1 MKLKNLF
8 LALAAFAA
16 TAVSCVKDE
25 LAQLDE
31 VQVSQS
37 YIALPTEGGS
47 CDVTITA
54 TGSWEIT
61 DIPEWLTVAPASGVA
76 GKTVV
81 KFSAEATS
89 ATNESVL
96 KLLCSGKTQLLTVL
110 QMADKVELPIST
122 CAEVNAA
129 EDGPTFKIKGTIT
142 AIENT
147 TYGNMYVT
155 DETGSVYIYGTLY
168 EGAAKQFSKYGV
180 EVGDIVVV
188 EGPRG
193 SYNGSPQLVNATI
206 LEIEKSLIKVESV
219 DPETAEL
226 PIEGGILNVTLTV
239 KGDGVSVV
247 IPDECKSWISVSGIN
262 VSGTTA
268 IVSLAIAEN
277 PLGDRSAE
285 LSFQTTKGG
294 KTYSAVTSFS
304 QKGAIIEAT
313 AAEINAAEDG
323 DTQYRITGYVSKVAN
338 TQYGNLYIK
347 DYSGEVYV
355 YGTNDFATSGI
366 EEGDIITVVGPK
378 TSYKDAPQ
386 MKNVT
391 LEKRIDVQDIDL
403 AGFKALAD
411 DSETWYRISGTV
423 AESTEPNT
431 KLDLETYGNLA
442 LTDGTTEVYVYGV
455 VPGWGGASKQFAT
468 LGVKLGDK
476 LTIVCHKASFTK
488 EGYTLHQAGKAFYVS
503 HETPVVEEPGTLT
516 ALYTLDSSSI
526 KGSNSSYADNCDI
539 DVNGITWNVEGNAS
553 INPWRIGGKSIE
565 GIDRAVYSKTAF
577 GKEVNEVVLTIG
589 SITITVN
596 SCKLLYASSA
606 DFSDAK
612 EVSFVAAADSN
623 IKIVPTEG
631 KFPANSYY
639 KFVFNVSNAADSNKY
654 LHFSKVVFNGVE

>member
-1 MKLKNLF
+1 MKLNRLF
-8 LALAAFAA
+8 LTLAAIAA

-47 CDVTITA
+47 IDVTVTA
-54 TGSWEIT
+54 TDSWEIT
-61 DIPEWLTVAPASGVA
+61 NIPEWLTVAPASGVA

-81 KFSAEATS
+81 TFSAEATS

-96 KLLCSGKTQLLTVL
+96 KLLCAGKTQLLTVL
-110 QMADKVELPIST
+110 QMADKVELPITS

-129 EDGPTFKIKGTIT
+129 EDGITFKIKGTIT

-168 EGAAKQFSKYGV
+168 EGAEKQFSKYGV

-193 SYNGSPQLVNATI
+193 SYKGSPQLVNATI
-206 LEIEKSLIKVESV
+206 LAIEKSLIKVESV

-226 PIEGGILNVTLTV
+226 PIEGGILTVTLTA
-239 KGDGVSVV
+239 KGDGVEVV
-247 IPDECKSWISVSGIN
+247 IPEENKSWISVSGMN
-262 VSGTTA
+262 VSGTSA
-268 IVSLAIAEN
+268 VVSFNIAEN
-277 PLGDRSAE
+277 AGGDRSSE
-285 LSFQTTKGG
+285 LSFKTTKSG
-294 KTYSAVTSFS
+294 KEYTAVTSFS

-313 AAEINAAEDG
+313 AAEINAAADG

-338 TQYGNLYIK
+338 TQYGNLYIR
-347 DYSGEVYV
+347 DHSGEVFV
-355 YGTNDFATSGI
+355 YGTNDFANTGI

-378 TSYKDAPQ
+378 TSHNGPQ

-391 LEKRIDVQDIDL
+391 LENRIDVKDIDL
-403 AGFKALAD
+403 ASFKALAD

-442 LTDGTTEVYVYGV
+442 LTDGTNEVYVYGV
-455 VPGWGGASKQFAT
+455 VPGWGGASKLFGT
-468 LGVKLGDK
+468 LGVKLGDN

-488 EGYTLHQAGKAFYVS
+488 NDYTLHQASKAFYVS
-503 HETPVVEEPGTLT
+503 HETPAVGGGEDASTTITLT
-516 ALYTLDSSSI
+516 VDGLPEAYPTGEAVVTL
-526 KGSNSSYADNCDI
+526 
-539 DVNGITWNVEGNAS
+539 
-553 INPWRIGGKSIE
+553 GGKSFAIMNVANFGNGIQCKKKGSYLYNTESLGKIKSVKLTVQSGKKWYKDNLKVYAGSSANPTAEVAIASSDDNGSVYDFSAVDAGFLKIE
-565 GIDRAVYSKTAF
+565 NPSDYAVYMEKI
-577 GKEVNEVVLTIG
+577 EIVL
-589 SITITVN
+589 
-596 SCKLLYASSA
+596 A
-606 DFSDAK
+606 
-612 EVSFVAAADSN
+612 E
-623 IKIVPTEG
+623 
-631 KFPANSYY
+631 
-639 KFVFNVSNAADSNKY
+639 
-654 LHFSKVVFNGVE
+654 

>member
-16 TAVSCVKDE
+16 TAVSCVKAE

-31 VQVSQS
+31 IQVSQS
-37 YIALPTEGGS
+37 YIALPVEGGS
-47 CDVTITA
+47 CDVTVTA
-54 TGSWEIT
+54 VDSWEIT
-61 DIPEWLTVAPASGVA
+61 NIPEWLTVAPASGVA

-81 KFSAEATS
+81 TFSAEATS
-89 ATNESVL
+89 TTNESVL

-142 AIENT
+142 SIENT

-168 EGAAKQFSKYGV
+168 EGAEKQFSKYGV

-193 SYNGSPQLVNATI
+193 SYKGSPQLVKATI
-206 LEIEKSLIKVESV
+206 LEIEKSLIKVDSV

-226 PIEGGILNVTLTV
+226 PIEGGILTITLTA
-239 KGDGVSVV
+239 KGDGVDVV
-247 IPDECKSWISVSGIN
+247 IPEENKSWISVSGMK
-262 VSGTTA
+262 VSGTSA
-268 IVSLAIAEN
+268 VVSFNIAEN
-277 PLGDRSAE
+277 AGGDRSSE

-294 KTYSAVTSFS
+294 KTYSAVISFS

-313 AAEINAAEDG
+313 AAEINAAVDG

-338 TQYGNLYIK
+338 TKYGNLYIK
-347 DYSGEVYV
+347 DYSGEVFV

-378 TSYKDAPQ
+378 TTSPSSAPQ

-403 AGFKALAD
+403 AGFKALEDNKEA
-411 DSETWYRISGTV
+411 WYRISGTV
-423 AESTEPNT
+423 AKSTEDNT
-431 KLDLETYGNLA
+431 KWDLETYGNFA

-455 VPGWGGASKQFAT
+455 VPGWGGTKGQFGT
-468 LGVKLGDK
+468 LGVKEGDK
-476 LTIVCHKASFTK
+476 LTIVCHKASYTK
-488 EGYTLHQAGKAFYVS
+488 NDYTLHQAGSAFYVS
-503 HETPVVEEPGTLT
+503 HETPADPEAPLGTYASNVKYTLGDYAYDDGVATVNGTENVATIKLGSSKNIGTATVTLPKGTTSVSFYAVAWNGKTATLQFSIGGTVIGTQAVVGNAGATGSAPYTLT
-516 ALYTLDSSSI
+516 VADTDKYSLTMAALE
-526 KGSNSSYADNCDI
+526 ADTEVTVTTVEAVRVI
-539 DVNGITWNVEGNAS
+539 LFGIQ
-553 INPWRIGGKSIE
+553 
-565 GIDRAVYSKTAF
+565 
-577 GKEVNEVVLTIG
+577 
-589 SITITVN
+589 
-596 SCKLLYASSA
+596 
-606 DFSDAK
+606 AK
-612 EVSFVAAADSN
+612 
-623 IKIVPTEG
+623 
-631 KFPANSYY
+631 
-639 KFVFNVSNAADSNKY
+639 
-654 LHFSKVVFNGVE
+654 

>member
-1 MKLKNLF
+1 MKLNRLF
-8 LALAAFAA
+8 LTLAAIAA

-47 CDVTITA
+47 IDVTVTA
-54 TGSWEIT
+54 TDSWEIT
-61 DIPEWLTVAPASGVA
+61 GIPEWLTVAPASGVA

-81 KFSAEATS
+81 TFSAEATS

-96 KLLCSGKTQLLTVL
+96 KLLCAGKTQLLTVL
-110 QMADKVELPIST
+110 QMADKVELPITS

-129 EDGPTFKIKGTIT
+129 EDGITFKIKGTIT

-147 TYGNMYVT
+147 TYGNLYVT

-168 EGAAKQFSKYGV
+168 EGAEKQFSKYGV

-193 SYNGSPQLVNATI
+193 SYKGSPQLVNATI
-206 LEIEKSLIKVESV
+206 LAIEKSLIKVESV

-226 PIEGGILNVTLTV
+226 PIEGGILTVTLTA
-239 KGDGVSVV
+239 KGDGVEVV
-247 IPDECKSWISVSGIN
+247 IPEENKSWISVSGMN
-262 VSGTTA
+262 VSGTSA
-268 IVSLAIAEN
+268 VVSFNIAEN
-277 PLGDRSAE
+277 AGGDRSSE
-285 LSFQTTKGG
+285 LSFKTTKSG
-294 KTYSAVTSFS
+294 KEYTAVTSFS

-313 AAEINAAEDG
+313 AAEINAAADG

-338 TQYGNLYIK
+338 TQYGNLYIR
-347 DYSGEVYV
+347 DHSGEVYV
-355 YGTNDFATSGI
+355 YGTNDFANTGI

-378 TSYKDAPQ
+378 TSHNGNPQ

-391 LEKRIDVQDIDL
+391 LENRIDVKDIDL
-403 AGFKALAD
+403 ASFKALAD

-442 LTDGTTEVYVYGV
+442 LTDGTNEVYVYGV
-455 VPGWGGASKQFAT
+455 VPGWGGASKLFGT

-488 EGYTLHQAGKAFYVS
+488 DEYTLHQASKAFYVS
-503 HETPVVEEPGTLT
+503 HETPADPEAPLGTYESNVKYTLGDYAYNDGVATVNGTENVATIKLGSSSKIGSATITLPKGTTSVSFYAVAWKGKTATLQFSVGDTVIGTQAVVGNAGATGNTPYTLT
-516 ALYTLDSSSI
+516 VADTDKYSLTMAALE
-526 KGSNSSYADNCDI
+526 ADTEVTVTTVEAVRVI
-539 DVNGITWNVEGNAS
+539 LFGIQ
-553 INPWRIGGKSIE
+553 
-565 GIDRAVYSKTAF
+565 
-577 GKEVNEVVLTIG
+577 
-589 SITITVN
+589 
-596 SCKLLYASSA
+596 
-606 DFSDAK
+606 AK
-612 EVSFVAAADSN
+612 
-623 IKIVPTEG
+623 
-631 KFPANSYY
+631 
-639 KFVFNVSNAADSNKY
+639 
-654 LHFSKVVFNGVE
+654 

>member
-1 MKLKNLF
+1 MKLNRLF
-8 LALAAFAA
+8 LTLAAIAA

-47 CDVTITA
+47 CDVTVTA

-81 KFSAEATS
+81 TFSAEATS

-110 QMADKVELPIST
+110 QMAEKIELPIST

-168 EGAAKQFSKYGV
+168 EGAEKQFSKYGV

-193 SYNGSPQLVNATI
+193 SYKGTPQLVNATI
-206 LEIEKSLIKVESV
+206 LAIEKSLIKVESV

-226 PIEGGILNVTLTV
+226 PLEGGILTVTLTA
-239 KGDGVSVV
+239 KGDGVEVV
-247 IPDECKSWISVSGIN
+247 IPEENKSWISVSGMN
-262 VSGTTA
+262 VSGTSA
-268 IVSLAIAEN
+268 VVSFNIAEN
-277 PLGDRSAE
+277 AGGDRSSE
-285 LSFQTTKGG
+285 LSFKTTKSG
-294 KTYSAVTSFS
+294 KEYTAVTSFS

-313 AAEINAAEDG
+313 AAEINAAADG

-338 TQYGNLYIK
+338 TQYGNLYIR
-347 DYSGEVYV
+347 DHSGEVFV
-355 YGTNDFATSGI
+355 YGTNDFASTGI

-378 TSYKDAPQ
+378 TSHNGPQ

-391 LEKRIDVQDIDL
+391 LENRIDVKDIDL
-403 AGFKALAD
+403 ASFKALAD

-442 LTDGTTEVYVYGV
+442 LTDGTNEVYVYGV
-455 VPGWGGASKQFAT
+455 VPGWGGASKLFGT

-488 EGYTLHQAGKAFYVS
+488 DEYTLHQASKAFYVS
-503 HETPVVEEPGTLT
+503 HETPADPEAPLGTYASNVKYTLGANAYDDGVATVNGTENVATIKLGSSSKIGSATITLPKGTTSVSFYAVAWKGKTATLQFSIGDTVIGTQAVVGNAGATGNTPYTLT
-516 ALYTLDSSSI
+516 VADTDKYSLTMAALE
-526 KGSNSSYADNCDI
+526 ADTEVTVTTVETVRVI
-539 DVNGITWNVEGNAS
+539 LFGIQ
-553 INPWRIGGKSIE
+553 
-565 GIDRAVYSKTAF
+565 
-577 GKEVNEVVLTIG
+577 
-589 SITITVN
+589 
-596 SCKLLYASSA
+596 
-606 DFSDAK
+606 AK
-612 EVSFVAAADSN
+612 
-623 IKIVPTEG
+623 
-631 KFPANSYY
+631 
-639 KFVFNVSNAADSNKY
+639 
-654 LHFSKVVFNGVE
+654 

>member
-1 MKLKNLF
+1 MKLNRLF
-8 LALAAFAA
+8 LTLAAIAA

-47 CDVTITA
+47 IDVTVTA
-54 TGSWEIT
+54 TDSWEIT
-61 DIPEWLTVAPASGVA
+61 GIPEWLTVAPASGVA

-81 KFSAEATS
+81 TFSAEATS

-96 KLLCSGKTQLLTVL
+96 KLLCAGKTQLLTVL
-110 QMADKVELPIST
+110 QMADKVELPITS

-129 EDGPTFKIKGTIT
+129 EDGITFKIKGTIT

-168 EGAAKQFSKYGV
+168 EGAEKQFSKYGV

-193 SYNGSPQLVNATI
+193 SYKGSPQLVNATI
-206 LEIEKSLIKVESV
+206 LAIEKSLIKVESV

-226 PIEGGILNVTLTV
+226 PIEGGILTVTLTA
-239 KGDGVSVV
+239 KGDGVEVV
-247 IPDECKSWISVSGIN
+247 IPEENKSWISVSGMN
-262 VSGTTA
+262 VSGTSA
-268 IVSLAIAEN
+268 VVSFNIAEN
-277 PLGDRSAE
+277 AGGDRSSE
-285 LSFQTTKGG
+285 LSFKTTKSG
-294 KTYSAVTSFS
+294 KEYTAVTSFS

-313 AAEINAAEDG
+313 AAEINAAADG

-338 TQYGNLYIK
+338 TQYGNLYIR
-347 DYSGEVYV
+347 DHSGEVYV

-378 TSYKDAPQ
+378 TSHNGNPQ

-391 LEKRIDVQDIDL
+391 LENRIDVKDIDL
-403 AGFKALAD
+403 ASFKALAD

-442 LTDGTTEVYVYGV
+442 LTDGTNEVYVYGV
-455 VPGWGGASKQFAT
+455 VPGWGGASKLFGT

-488 EGYTLHQAGKAFYVS
+488 DEYTLHQASKAFYVS
-503 HETPVVEEPGTLT
+503 HETPADPEAPLGTYASNVKYTLGANAYDDGVATVNGTENVATIKLGSSKNIGTATVTLPKGTTSVSFYAVAWSGKTATLQFSVGDTVIGTQAVVGNAGATGNTPYTLT
-516 ALYTLDSSSI
+516 VADTDKYSLTMAALE
-526 KGSNSSYADNCDI
+526 ADTEVTVTTVEAVRVI
-539 DVNGITWNVEGNAS
+539 LFGIQ
-553 INPWRIGGKSIE
+553 
-565 GIDRAVYSKTAF
+565 
-577 GKEVNEVVLTIG
+577 
-589 SITITVN
+589 
-596 SCKLLYASSA
+596 
-606 DFSDAK
+606 AK
-612 EVSFVAAADSN
+612 
-623 IKIVPTEG
+623 
-631 KFPANSYY
+631 
-639 KFVFNVSNAADSNKY
+639 
-654 LHFSKVVFNGVE
+654 

>member
-1 MKLKNLF
+1 MKLNRLF
-8 LALAAFAA
+8 LTLAAIAA

-47 CDVTITA
+47 CDVTVTA

-81 KFSAEATS
+81 TFSAEATS
-89 ATNESVL
+89 TTNESVL

-110 QMADKVELPIST
+110 QMADKVELPITS

-129 EDGPTFKIKGTIT
+129 EDGITFKIKGTIT

-147 TYGNMYVT
+147 TYGNLYVT

-168 EGAAKQFSKYGV
+168 EGAEKQFSKYGV

-193 SYNGSPQLVNATI
+193 SYKGSPQLVKATI
-206 LEIEKSLIKVESV
+206 LEIEKSLIKVDSV

-226 PIEGGILNVTLTV
+226 PIEGGILNVTLTA
-239 KGDGVSVV
+239 KGDGVDVV
-247 IPDECKSWISVSGIN
+247 IPEENKSWISVSGMN
-262 VSGTTA
+262 VSGTSA
-268 IVSLAIAEN
+268 VVSFNIAEN
-277 PLGDRSAE
+277 AGGDRSSE
-285 LSFQTTKGG
+285 LSFKTTKSG
-294 KTYSAVTSFS
+294 KEYTAVTSFS

-313 AAEINAAEDG
+313 AAEINAAADG

-338 TQYGNLYIK
+338 TQYGNLYIR
-347 DYSGEVYV
+347 DHSGEVYV

-378 TSYKDAPQ
+378 TSHNGNPQ

-391 LEKRIDVQDIDL
+391 LENRIDVKDIDL
-403 AGFKALAD
+403 ASFKALAD

-442 LTDGTTEVYVYGV
+442 LTDGTNEVYVYGV
-455 VPGWGGASKQFAT
+455 VPGWGGASKLFGT

-488 EGYTLHQAGKAFYVS
+488 DEYTLHQASKAFYVS
-503 HETPVVEEPGTLT
+503 HETPADPEAPLGTYASNVKYTLGANAYDDGVATVNGTENVATIKLGSSKNIGTATVTLPKGTTSVSFYAVAWSGKTATLQFSVGDTVIGTQAVVGNAGATGNTPYTLT
-516 ALYTLDSSSI
+516 VADTDKYSLTMAALE
-526 KGSNSSYADNCDI
+526 ADTEVTVTTVETVRVI
-539 DVNGITWNVEGNAS
+539 LFGIQ
-553 INPWRIGGKSIE
+553 
-565 GIDRAVYSKTAF
+565 
-577 GKEVNEVVLTIG
+577 
-589 SITITVN
+589 
-596 SCKLLYASSA
+596 
-606 DFSDAK
+606 AK
-612 EVSFVAAADSN
+612 
-623 IKIVPTEG
+623 
-631 KFPANSYY
+631 
-639 KFVFNVSNAADSNKY
+639 
-654 LHFSKVVFNGVE
+654 

>member
-1 MKLKNLF
+1 MKLNRLF
-8 LALAAFAA
+8 LTLAAIAA

-47 CDVTITA
+47 IDVTVTA
-54 TGSWEIT
+54 TDSWEIT
-61 DIPEWLTVAPASGVA
+61 GIPEWLTVAPASGVA

-81 KFSAEATS
+81 TFSAEATS

-110 QMADKVELPIST
+110 QMAEKIELPIST

-168 EGAAKQFSKYGV
+168 EGAEKQFSKYGV

-193 SYNGSPQLVNATI
+193 SYKGSPQLVNATI
-206 LEIEKSLIKVESV
+206 LAIEKSLIKVESV

-226 PIEGGILNVTLTV
+226 PIEGGILTVTLTA
-239 KGDGVSVV
+239 KGDGVEVV
-247 IPDECKSWISVSGIN
+247 IPEENKSWISVSGMN
-262 VSGTTA
+262 VSGTSA
-268 IVSLAIAEN
+268 VVSFNIAEN
-277 PLGDRSAE
+277 AGGDRSSE
-285 LSFQTTKGG
+285 LSFKTTKSG
-294 KTYSAVTSFS
+294 KEYTAVTSFS

-313 AAEINAAEDG
+313 AAEINAAADG

-338 TQYGNLYIK
+338 TQYGNLYIR
-347 DYSGEVYV
+347 DHSGEVFV
-355 YGTNDFATSGI
+355 YGTNDFANTGI

-378 TSYKDAPQ
+378 TSHNGPQ

-391 LEKRIDVQDIDL
+391 LENRIDVKDIDL
-403 AGFKALAD
+403 ASFKALAD

-442 LTDGTTEVYVYGV
+442 LTDGTNEVYVYGV
-455 VPGWGGASKQFAT
+455 VPGWGGASKLFGT

-488 EGYTLHQAGKAFYVS
+488 DEYTLHQASKAFYVS
-503 HETPVVEEPGTLT
+503 HETPADPEAPLGTYESNVKYTLGDYAYNDGVATVNGTENVATIKLGSSSKIGSATITLPKGTTSVSFYAVAWKGKTATLQFSIGDTVIGTQAIVGNDGATGNAPYTLT
-516 ALYTLDSSSI
+516 VADTDKYSLTMAALE
-526 KGSNSSYADNCDI
+526 ADTEVTVTTVETVRVI
-539 DVNGITWNVEGNAS
+539 LFGIQ
-553 INPWRIGGKSIE
+553 
-565 GIDRAVYSKTAF
+565 
-577 GKEVNEVVLTIG
+577 
-589 SITITVN
+589 
-596 SCKLLYASSA
+596 
-606 DFSDAK
+606 AK
-612 EVSFVAAADSN
+612 
-623 IKIVPTEG
+623 
-631 KFPANSYY
+631 
-639 KFVFNVSNAADSNKY
+639 
-654 LHFSKVVFNGVE
+654 

>member
-1 MKLKNLF
+1 MKLNRLF
-8 LALAAFAA
+8 LTLAAIAA

-47 CDVTITA
+47 IDVTVTA
-54 TGSWEIT
+54 TDSWEIT
-61 DIPEWLTVAPASGVA
+61 GIPEWLTVAPASGVA

-81 KFSAEATS
+81 TFSAEATS
-89 ATNESVL
+89 TTNESVL

-110 QMADKVELPIST
+110 QMAEKIELPIST

-168 EGAAKQFSKYGV
+168 EGAEKQFSKYGV

-193 SYNGSPQLVNATI
+193 SYKGSPQLVNATI
-206 LEIEKSLIKVESV
+206 LAIEKSLIKVESV

-226 PIEGGILNVTLTV
+226 PIEGGILTVTLTA
-239 KGDGVSVV
+239 KGDGVEVV
-247 IPDECKSWISVSGIN
+247 IPEENKSWISVSGMN
-262 VSGTTA
+262 VSGTSA
-268 IVSLAIAEN
+268 VVSFNIAEN
-277 PLGDRSAE
+277 AGGDRSSE
-285 LSFQTTKGG
+285 LSFKTTKSG
-294 KTYSAVTSFS
+294 KEYTAVTSFS

-313 AAEINAAEDG
+313 AADINAAADG

-338 TQYGNLYIK
+338 TQYGNLYIR
-347 DYSGEVYV
+347 DHSGEVFV
-355 YGTNDFATSGI
+355 YGTNDFASTGI

-378 TSYKDAPQ
+378 TSHNDKPQ

-391 LEKRIDVQDIDL
+391 LENRIDVKDIDL
-403 AGFKALAD
+403 ASFKALAD

-442 LTDGTTEVYVYGV
+442 LTDGTNEVYVYGV
-455 VPGWGGASKQFAT
+455 VPGWGGASKLFGT

-476 LTIVCHKASFTK
+476 LTIVCHKSSFTK
-488 EGYTLHQAGKAFYVS
+488 DEYTLHQASKAFYVS
-503 HETPVVEEPGTLT
+503 HETPADPEAPLGTYESNVKYTLGDYAYNDGVATVNGTENVATIKLGSSSKIGSATITLPKGTTSVSFYAVAWKGKTATLQFSIGDTVIGTQAIVGNDGATGNAPYTLT
-516 ALYTLDSSSI
+516 VADTDKYSLTMAALE
-526 KGSNSSYADNCDI
+526 ADTEVTVTTVETVRVI
-539 DVNGITWNVEGNAS
+539 LFGIQ
-553 INPWRIGGKSIE
+553 
-565 GIDRAVYSKTAF
+565 
-577 GKEVNEVVLTIG
+577 
-589 SITITVN
+589 
-596 SCKLLYASSA
+596 
-606 DFSDAK
+606 AK
-612 EVSFVAAADSN
+612 
-623 IKIVPTEG
+623 
-631 KFPANSYY
+631 
-639 KFVFNVSNAADSNKY
+639 
-654 LHFSKVVFNGVE
+654 

>member
-1 MKLKNLF
+1 MKLNRLF
-8 LALAAFAA
+8 LTLAAIAA

-47 CDVTITA
+47 CDVTVTA

-81 KFSAEATS
+81 TFSAEATS
-89 ATNESVL
+89 TTNESVL

-110 QMADKVELPIST
+110 QMADKVELPITS

-129 EDGPTFKIKGTIT
+129 EDGITFKIKGTIT

-147 TYGNMYVT
+147 TYGNLYVT

-168 EGAAKQFSKYGV
+168 EGAEKQFSKYGV

-193 SYNGSPQLVNATI
+193 SYKGSPQLVKATI
-206 LEIEKSLIKVESV
+206 LEIEKSLIKVDSV

-226 PIEGGILNVTLTV
+226 PIEGGILNVTLTA
-239 KGDGVSVV
+239 KGDGVDVV
-247 IPDECKSWISVSGIN
+247 IPEENKSWISVSGMK
-262 VSGTTA
+262 VSGTSA
-268 IVSLAIAEN
+268 VVSFNIAEN
-277 PLGDRSAE
+277 AGGDRSSE
-285 LSFQTTKGG
+285 LSFKTTKSG
-294 KTYSAVTSFS
+294 KEYTAVTSFS

-313 AAEINAAEDG
+313 AAEINAAADG

-338 TQYGNLYIK
+338 TQYGNLYIR
-347 DYSGEVYV
+347 DHSGEVYV

-378 TSYKDAPQ
+378 TSHNGNPQ

-391 LEKRIDVQDIDL
+391 LENRIDVKDIDL
-403 AGFKALAD
+403 ASFKALAD

-442 LTDGTTEVYVYGV
+442 LTDGTNEVYVYGV
-455 VPGWGGASKQFAT
+455 VPGWGGASKLFGT

-476 LTIVCHKASFTK
+476 LTIVCHKSSFTK
-488 EGYTLHQAGKAFYVS
+488 DEYTLHQASKAFYVS
-503 HETPVVEEPGTLT
+503 HETPADPEAPLGTYESNVKYTLGDYAYNDGVATVNGTENVATIKLGSSSKIGSATITLPKGTTSVSFYAVAWKGKTATLQFSIGDTVIGTQAVVGNAGATGSGPYTLT
-516 ALYTLDSSSI
+516 VADTDKYSLTMAALE
-526 KGSNSSYADNCDI
+526 ADTEVTVTTVETVRVI
-539 DVNGITWNVEGNAS
+539 LFGIQ
-553 INPWRIGGKSIE
+553 
-565 GIDRAVYSKTAF
+565 
-577 GKEVNEVVLTIG
+577 
-589 SITITVN
+589 
-596 SCKLLYASSA
+596 
-606 DFSDAK
+606 AK
-612 EVSFVAAADSN
+612 
-623 IKIVPTEG
+623 
-631 KFPANSYY
+631 
-639 KFVFNVSNAADSNKY
+639 
-654 LHFSKVVFNGVE
+654 

>member
-1 MKLKNLF
+1 MKLNRLF
-8 LALAAFAA
+8 LTLAAIAA

-47 CDVTITA
+47 CDVTVTA

-61 DIPEWLTVAPASGVA
+61 DIPEWLTVASASGVA

-81 KFSAEATS
+81 TFSAEATP

-147 TYGNMYVT
+147 TYGNLYVT

-168 EGAAKQFSKYGV
+168 EGAEKQFSKYGV

-193 SYNGSPQLVNATI
+193 NYKGSPQLVNATI
-206 LEIEKSLIKVESV
+206 LEIEKSLIKVDSV

-226 PIEGGILNVTLTV
+226 PIEGGILTVTLTA
-239 KGDGVSVV
+239 KGDGVEVV
-247 IPDECKSWISVSGIN
+247 IPEENKSWISVSGMN
-262 VSGTTA
+262 VSGTSA
-268 IVSLAIAEN
+268 VVSFNIAEN
-277 PLGDRSAE
+277 AGGDRSSE
-285 LSFQTTKGG
+285 LSFKTTKSG
-294 KTYSAVTSFS
+294 KEYTAVTSFS

-313 AAEINAAEDG
+313 AAEINAAADG

-338 TQYGNLYIK
+338 TQYGNLYIR
-347 DYSGEVYV
+347 DHSGEVYV
-355 YGTNDFATSGI
+355 YCTNDFSTSGI

-378 TSYKDAPQ
+378 TSHNGNPQ

-391 LEKRIDVQDIDL
+391 LENRIDVKDIDL
-403 AGFKALAD
+403 ASFKALAD

-442 LTDGTTEVYVYGV
+442 LTDGTNEVYVYGV
-455 VPGWGGASKQFAT
+455 VPGWGGASKLFGT

-476 LTIVCHKASFTK
+476 LTIVCHKSSFTK
-488 EGYTLHQAGKAFYVS
+488 DEYTLHQASKAFYVS
-503 HETPVVEEPGTLT
+503 HETPADPEAPLGTYASNVKYTLGANAYDDGVATVNGTENVATIKLGSSKNIGTATVTLPKGTTSVSFYAVAWSGKTATLQFSVGDTVIGTQAVVGNAGATGNTPYTLT
-516 ALYTLDSSSI
+516 VADTDKYSLTMAALE
-526 KGSNSSYADNCDI
+526 ADTEVTVTTVEAVRVI
-539 DVNGITWNVEGNAS
+539 LFGIQ
-553 INPWRIGGKSIE
+553 
-565 GIDRAVYSKTAF
+565 
-577 GKEVNEVVLTIG
+577 
-589 SITITVN
+589 
-596 SCKLLYASSA
+596 
-606 DFSDAK
+606 AK
-612 EVSFVAAADSN
+612 
-623 IKIVPTEG
+623 
-631 KFPANSYY
+631 
-639 KFVFNVSNAADSNKY
+639 
-654 LHFSKVVFNGVE
+654 

>member
-1 MKLKNLF
+1 MKLNRLF
-8 LALAAFAA
+8 LTLAAIAA

-47 CDVTITA
+47 IDVTVTA
-54 TGSWEIT
+54 TDSWEIT
-61 DIPEWLTVAPASGVA
+61 GIPEWLTVAPASGVA

-81 KFSAEATS
+81 TFSAEATS
-89 ATNESVL
+89 TTNESVL

-110 QMADKVELPIST
+110 QMAEKIELPIST

-168 EGAAKQFSKYGV
+168 EGAEKQFSKYGV

-193 SYNGSPQLVNATI
+193 SYKGTPQLVNATI
-206 LEIEKSLIKVESV
+206 LAIEKSLIKVESV

-226 PIEGGILNVTLTV
+226 PIEGGILNVTLTA
-239 KGDGVSVV
+239 KGDGVDVV
-247 IPDECKSWISVSGIN
+247 IPEENKSWISVSGMK
-262 VSGTTA
+262 VSGTSA
-268 IVSLAIAEN
+268 VVSFNIAEN
-277 PLGDRSAE
+277 AGGDRSSE
-285 LSFQTTKGG
+285 LSFKTTKSG
-294 KTYSAVTSFS
+294 KEYTAVTSFS

-313 AAEINAAEDG
+313 AAEINAAADG

-338 TQYGNLYIK
+338 TQYGNLYIR
-347 DYSGEVYV
+347 DHSGEVFV
-355 YGTNDFATSGI
+355 YGTNDFANTGI

-378 TSYKDAPQ
+378 TSHNGPQ

-391 LEKRIDVQDIDL
+391 LENRIDVKDIDL
-403 AGFKALAD
+403 ASFKALAD

-442 LTDGTTEVYVYGV
+442 LTDGTNEVYVYGV
-455 VPGWGGASKQFAT
+455 VPGWGGASKLFGT

-488 EGYTLHQAGKAFYVS
+488 DEYTLHQASKAFYVS
-503 HETPVVEEPGTLT
+503 HETPADPEAPLGTYESNVKYTLGDYAYNDGVATVNGTENVATIKLGSSSKIGSATITLPKGTTSVSFYAVAWKGKTATLQFSIGDTVIGTQAIVGNDGATGNAPYTLT
-516 ALYTLDSSSI
+516 VADTDKYSLTMAALE
-526 KGSNSSYADNCDI
+526 ADTEVTVTTVETVRVI
-539 DVNGITWNVEGNAS
+539 LFGIQ
-553 INPWRIGGKSIE
+553 
-565 GIDRAVYSKTAF
+565 
-577 GKEVNEVVLTIG
+577 
-589 SITITVN
+589 
-596 SCKLLYASSA
+596 
-606 DFSDAK
+606 AK
-612 EVSFVAAADSN
+612 
-623 IKIVPTEG
+623 
-631 KFPANSYY
+631 
-639 KFVFNVSNAADSNKY
+639 
-654 LHFSKVVFNGVE
+654 

>member
-1 MKLKNLF
+1 MKLNRLF
-8 LALAAFAA
+8 LTLAAIAA

-47 CDVTITA
+47 IDVTVTA
-54 TGSWEIT
+54 TDSWEIT
-61 DIPEWLTVAPASGVA
+61 NIPEWLTVAPASGVA

-81 KFSAEATS
+81 TFSAEATS
-89 ATNESVL
+89 TTNESVL

-110 QMADKVELPIST
+110 QMAEKIELPIST

-168 EGAAKQFSKYGV
+168 EGAEKQFSKYGV

-193 SYNGSPQLVNATI
+193 NYKGTPQLVNATI
-206 LEIEKSLIKVESV
+206 LAIEKSLIKVESV

-226 PIEGGILNVTLTV
+226 PIEGGILTVTLTA
-239 KGDGVSVV
+239 KGDGVEVV
-247 IPDECKSWISVSGIN
+247 IPEENKSWISVSGMN
-262 VSGTTA
+262 VSGTSA
-268 IVSLAIAEN
+268 VVSFNIAEN
-277 PLGDRSAE
+277 AGGDRSSE
-285 LSFQTTKGG
+285 LSFKTTKSG
-294 KTYSAVTSFS
+294 KEYTAVTSFS

-313 AAEINAAEDG
+313 AAEINAAADG

-338 TQYGNLYIK
+338 TQYGNLYIR
-347 DYSGEVYV
+347 DHSGEVFV
-355 YGTNDFATSGI
+355 YGTNDFASTGI

-378 TSYKDAPQ
+378 TSHNDKPQ

-391 LEKRIDVQDIDL
+391 LENRIDVKDIDL
-403 AGFKALAD
+403 ASFKALAD

-442 LTDGTTEVYVYGV
+442 LTDGTNEVYVYGV
-455 VPGWGGASKQFAT
+455 VPGWGGASKLFGT

-488 EGYTLHQAGKAFYVS
+488 DEYTLHQASKAFYVS
-503 HETPVVEEPGTLT
+503 HETPADPEAPLGTYESNVKYTLGDYAYNDGVATVNGTENVATIKLGSSSKIGSATITLPKGTTSVSFYAVAWKGKTATLQFSIGDTVIGTQAVVGNAGATGNTPYTLT
-516 ALYTLDSSSI
+516 VADTDKYSLTMAALE
-526 KGSNSSYADNCDI
+526 ADTEVTVTTVETVRVI
-539 DVNGITWNVEGNAS
+539 LFGIQ
-553 INPWRIGGKSIE
+553 
-565 GIDRAVYSKTAF
+565 
-577 GKEVNEVVLTIG
+577 
-589 SITITVN
+589 
-596 SCKLLYASSA
+596 
-606 DFSDAK
+606 AK
-612 EVSFVAAADSN
+612 
-623 IKIVPTEG
+623 
-631 KFPANSYY
+631 
-639 KFVFNVSNAADSNKY
+639 
-654 LHFSKVVFNGVE
+654 

>member
-16 TAVSCVKDE
+16 TAVSCVKAE

-31 VQVSQS
+31 IQVSQS
-37 YIALPTEGGS
+37 YIALPVEGGS
-47 CDVTITA
+47 CDVTVTA
-54 TGSWEIT
+54 VDSWEIT
-61 DIPEWLTVAPASGVA
+61 NIPEWLTVAPASGVA

-81 KFSAEATS
+81 TFSAEATS
-89 ATNESVL
+89 TTNESVL

-142 AIENT
+142 SIENT

-168 EGAAKQFSKYGV
+168 EGAEKQFSKYGV

-193 SYNGSPQLVNATI
+193 SYKGSPQLVKATI

-226 PIEGGILNVTLTV
+226 PIEGGILTITLTA
-239 KGDGVSVV
+239 KGDGVDVV
-247 IPDECKSWISVSGIN
+247 IPEENKSWISVSGMK
-262 VSGTTA
+262 VSGTSA
-268 IVSLAIAEN
+268 VVSFNIAEN
-277 PLGDRSAE
+277 AGGDRSSE
-285 LSFQTTKGG
+285 LSFKTTKGG
-294 KTYSAVTSFS
+294 KTYTAVTSFS

-313 AAEINAAEDG
+313 AAEINAAVDG

-338 TQYGNLYIK
+338 TKYGNLYIK
-347 DYSGEVYV
+347 DYSGEVFV

-378 TSYKDAPQ
+378 TTSPSSAPQ

-403 AGFKALAD
+403 AGFKALEDNKEA
-411 DSETWYRISGTV
+411 WYRISGTV
-423 AESTEPNT
+423 AKSTEDNT
-431 KLDLETYGNLA
+431 KWDLETYGNFA

-455 VPGWGGASKQFAT
+455 VPGWGGTKGQFGT
-468 LGVKLGDK
+468 LGVKEGDK
-476 LTIVCHKASFTK
+476 LTIVCHKASYTK
-488 EGYTLHQAGKAFYVS
+488 NDYTLHQAGSAFYVS
-503 HETPVVEEPGTLT
+503 HETPADPEAPLGTYASNVKYTLGANAYDDGVATVNGTENVATIKLGSTKNIGTATVTLPKGTTSVSFYAVAWSGKTATLQFSVGDTVIGTQAVVGNAGATGNTPYTLT
-516 ALYTLDSSSI
+516 VADTDKYSLTMAALE
-526 KGSNSSYADNCDI
+526 ADTEVTVTTVEAVRVI
-539 DVNGITWNVEGNAS
+539 LFGIQ
-553 INPWRIGGKSIE
+553 
-565 GIDRAVYSKTAF
+565 
-577 GKEVNEVVLTIG
+577 
-589 SITITVN
+589 
-596 SCKLLYASSA
+596 
-606 DFSDAK
+606 AK
-612 EVSFVAAADSN
+612 
-623 IKIVPTEG
+623 
-631 KFPANSYY
+631 
-639 KFVFNVSNAADSNKY
+639 
-654 LHFSKVVFNGVE
+654 

>member
-1 MKLKNLF
+1 MKLNRLF
-8 LALAAFAA
+8 LTLAAIAA

-37 YIALPTEGGS
+37 YIALPVEGGS
-47 CDVTITA
+47 CDVTVTA
-54 TGSWEIT
+54 VDSWEIT

-81 KFSAEATS
+81 TFFAEATS

-96 KLLCSGKTQLLTVL
+96 NLLCAGKTQLLTVL
-110 QMADKVELPIST
+110 QMADKVELPITS

-129 EDGPTFKIKGTIT
+129 EDGITFKIKGTIT

-168 EGAAKQFSKYGV
+168 EGAEKQFSKYGV

-193 SYNGSPQLVNATI
+193 SYKGSPQLVNATI
-206 LEIEKSLIKVESV
+206 LAIEKSLIKVESV

-226 PIEGGILNVTLTV
+226 PIEGGILTVTLTA
-239 KGDGVSVV
+239 KGDGVEVV
-247 IPDECKSWISVSGIN
+247 IPEENKSWISVSGMN
-262 VSGTTA
+262 VSGTSA
-268 IVSLAIAEN
+268 VVSFNIAEN
-277 PLGDRSAE
+277 AGGDRSSE
-285 LSFQTTKGG
+285 LSFKTTKSG
-294 KTYSAVTSFS
+294 KEYTAVTSFS

-313 AAEINAAEDG
+313 AAEINAAADG

-338 TQYGNLYIK
+338 TQYGNLYIR
-347 DYSGEVYV
+347 DHSGEVFV
-355 YGTNDFATSGI
+355 YGTNDFASTGI

-378 TSYKDAPQ
+378 TSHNGPQ

-391 LEKRIDVQDIDL
+391 LENRIDVKDIDL
-403 AGFKALAD
+403 ASFKALAD

-442 LTDGTTEVYVYGV
+442 LTDGTNEVYVYGV
-455 VPGWGGASKQFAT
+455 VPGWGGASKLFGT

-488 EGYTLHQAGKAFYVS
+488 DEYTLHQASKAFYVS
-503 HETPVVEEPGTLT
+503 HETPADPEAPLGTYASNVKYTLGANAYDDGVATVNGTENVATIKLGSSKNIGTATVTLPKGTTSVSFYAVAWNGKTATLQFSIGGTVIGTQAVVGNAGATGSAPYTLT
-516 ALYTLDSSSI
+516 VADTDKYSLTMAALE
-526 KGSNSSYADNCDI
+526 ADTEVTVTTVEAVRVI
-539 DVNGITWNVEGNAS
+539 LFGIQ
-553 INPWRIGGKSIE
+553 
-565 GIDRAVYSKTAF
+565 
-577 GKEVNEVVLTIG
+577 
-589 SITITVN
+589 
-596 SCKLLYASSA
+596 
-606 DFSDAK
+606 AK
-612 EVSFVAAADSN
+612 
-623 IKIVPTEG
+623 
-631 KFPANSYY
+631 
-639 KFVFNVSNAADSNKY
+639 
-654 LHFSKVVFNGVE
+654 

>member
-1 MKLKNLF
+1 MKLNRLF
-8 LALAAFAA
+8 LTLAAIAA

-47 CDVTITA
+47 IDVTVTA
-54 TGSWEIT
+54 TDSWEIT
-61 DIPEWLTVAPASGVA
+61 GIPEWLTVAPASGVA

-81 KFSAEATS
+81 TFSAEATS

-110 QMADKVELPIST
+110 QMAEKIELPIST

-168 EGAAKQFSKYGV
+168 EGAEKQFSKYGV

-193 SYNGSPQLVNATI
+193 SYKGSPQLVNATI
-206 LEIEKSLIKVESV
+206 LAIEKSLIKVESV

-226 PIEGGILNVTLTV
+226 PLEGGILTVTLTA
-239 KGDGVSVV
+239 KGDGVEVV
-247 IPDECKSWISVSGIN
+247 IPEENKSWISVSGMN
-262 VSGTTA
+262 VSGTSA
-268 IVSLAIAEN
+268 VVSFNIAEN
-277 PLGDRSAE
+277 AGGDRSSE
-285 LSFQTTKGG
+285 LSFKTTKSG
-294 KTYSAVTSFS
+294 KEYTAVTSFS

-313 AAEINAAEDG
+313 AADINAAADG

-338 TQYGNLYIK
+338 TQYGNLYIR
-347 DYSGEVYV
+347 DHSGEVFV
-355 YGTNDFATSGI
+355 YGTNDFASTGI

-378 TSYKDAPQ
+378 TSHNDKPQ

-391 LEKRIDVQDIDL
+391 LENRIDVKDIDL
-403 AGFKALAD
+403 ASFKALAD

-442 LTDGTTEVYVYGV
+442 LTDGTNEVYVYGV
-455 VPGWGGASKQFAT
+455 VPGWGGASKLFGT

-488 EGYTLHQAGKAFYVS
+488 DEYTLHQASKAFYVS
-503 HETPVVEEPGTLT
+503 HETPADPEAPLGTYESNVKYTLGDYAYNDGVATVNGTENVATIKLGSSSKIGSATITLPKGTTSVSFYAVAWKGKTATLQFSIGDTVIGTQAIVGNDGATGNAPYTLT
-516 ALYTLDSSSI
+516 VADTDKYSLTMAALE
-526 KGSNSSYADNCDI
+526 ADTEVTVTTVETVRVI
-539 DVNGITWNVEGNAS
+539 LFGIQ
-553 INPWRIGGKSIE
+553 
-565 GIDRAVYSKTAF
+565 
-577 GKEVNEVVLTIG
+577 
-589 SITITVN
+589 
-596 SCKLLYASSA
+596 
-606 DFSDAK
+606 AK
-612 EVSFVAAADSN
+612 
-623 IKIVPTEG
+623 
-631 KFPANSYY
+631 
-639 KFVFNVSNAADSNKY
+639 
-654 LHFSKVVFNGVE
+654 

>member
-1 MKLKNLF
+1 MKLNRLF
-8 LALAAFAA
+8 LTLAAIAA

-47 CDVTITA
+47 IDVTVTA
-54 TGSWEIT
+54 TDSWEIT
-61 DIPEWLTVAPASGVA
+61 GIPEWLTVAPAAGPA

-81 KFSAEATS
+81 KFFAEAAS

-110 QMADKVELPIST
+110 QMAEKIELPIST

-168 EGAAKQFSKYGV
+168 EGAEKQFSKYGV

-193 SYNGSPQLVNATI
+193 SYKGSPQLVNATI
-206 LEIEKSLIKVESV
+206 LKIDKSLIKVDSV

-226 PIEGGILNVTLTV
+226 PLEGGILTVTLTA
-239 KGDGVSVV
+239 KGDGVEVV
-247 IPDECKSWISVSGIN
+247 IPEENKSWISVSGMN
-262 VSGTTA
+262 VSGTSA
-268 IVSLAIAEN
+268 VVSFNIAEN
-277 PLGDRSAE
+277 AGGDRSSE
-285 LSFQTTKGG
+285 LSFKTTKSG
-294 KTYSAVTSFS
+294 KEYTAVTSFS

-313 AAEINAAEDG
+313 AAEINAAADG

-338 TQYGNLYIK
+338 TQYGNLYIR
-347 DYSGEVYV
+347 DHSGEVFV
-355 YGTNDFATSGI
+355 YGTNDFASTGI

-378 TSYKDAPQ
+378 TSHNGPQ

-391 LEKRIDVQDIDL
+391 LENRIDVKDIDL
-403 AGFKALAD
+403 ASFKALAD

-442 LTDGTTEVYVYGV
+442 LTDGTNEVYVYGV
-455 VPGWGGASKQFAT
+455 VPGWGGASKLFGT

-488 EGYTLHQAGKAFYVS
+488 DEYTLHQASKAFYVS
-503 HETPVVEEPGTLT
+503 HETPADPEAPLGTYASNVKYTLGANAYDDGVATVNGTENVATIKLGSSKKIGTATVTLPKGTTSVSFYAVAWSGKTATLQFSVGDTVIGTQAVVGNAGATGNTPYTLT
-516 ALYTLDSSSI
+516 VADTDKYSLTMAALE
-526 KGSNSSYADNCDI
+526 ADTEVTVTTVETVRVI
-539 DVNGITWNVEGNAS
+539 LFGIQ
-553 INPWRIGGKSIE
+553 
-565 GIDRAVYSKTAF
+565 
-577 GKEVNEVVLTIG
+577 
-589 SITITVN
+589 
-596 SCKLLYASSA
+596 
-606 DFSDAK
+606 AK
-612 EVSFVAAADSN
+612 
-623 IKIVPTEG
+623 
-631 KFPANSYY
+631 
-639 KFVFNVSNAADSNKY
+639 
-654 LHFSKVVFNGVE
+654 

>member
-1 MKLKNLF
+1 MKLNRLF
-8 LALAAFAA
+8 LTLAAIAA

-47 CDVTITA
+47 IDVTVTA
-54 TGSWEIT
+54 TDSWEIT
-61 DIPEWLTVAPASGVA
+61 GIPEWLTVAPASGVA

-81 KFSAEATS
+81 TFSAEATS
-89 ATNESVL
+89 TTNESVL

-110 QMADKVELPIST
+110 QMAEKIELPIST

-168 EGAAKQFSKYGV
+168 EGAEKQFSKYGV

-193 SYNGSPQLVNATI
+193 SYKGSPQLVNATI
-206 LEIEKSLIKVESV
+206 LAIEKSLIKVESV

-226 PIEGGILNVTLTV
+226 PIEGGILTVTLTA
-239 KGDGVSVV
+239 KGDGVEVV
-247 IPDECKSWISVSGIN
+247 IPEENKSWISVSGMN
-262 VSGTTA
+262 VSGTSA
-268 IVSLAIAEN
+268 VVSFNIAEN
-277 PLGDRSAE
+277 AGGDRSSE
-285 LSFQTTKGG
+285 LSFKTTKSG
-294 KTYSAVTSFS
+294 KEYTAVTSFS

-313 AAEINAAEDG
+313 AAEINAAADG

-338 TQYGNLYIK
+338 TQYGNLYIR
-347 DYSGEVYV
+347 DHSGEVYV
-355 YGTNDFATSGI
+355 YGTNDFANTGI

-378 TSYKDAPQ
+378 TSHNGPQ

-391 LEKRIDVQDIDL
+391 LENRIDVKDIDL
-403 AGFKALAD
+403 ASFKALAD

-442 LTDGTTEVYVYGV
+442 LTDGTNEVYVYGV
-455 VPGWGGASKQFAT
+455 VPGWGGASKLFGT

-488 EGYTLHQAGKAFYVS
+488 DEYTLHQASKAFYVS
-503 HETPVVEEPGTLT
+503 HETPADPEAPLGTYESNVKYTLGDYAYNDGVATVNGTENVATIKLGSSSKIGSATITLPKGTTSVSFYAVAWKGKTATLQFSIGDTVIGTQAIVGNDGATGNAPYTLT
-516 ALYTLDSSSI
+516 VADTDKYSLTMAALE
-526 KGSNSSYADNCDI
+526 ADTEVTVTTVETVRVI
-539 DVNGITWNVEGNAS
+539 LFGIQ
-553 INPWRIGGKSIE
+553 
-565 GIDRAVYSKTAF
+565 
-577 GKEVNEVVLTIG
+577 
-589 SITITVN
+589 
-596 SCKLLYASSA
+596 
-606 DFSDAK
+606 AK
-612 EVSFVAAADSN
+612 
-623 IKIVPTEG
+623 
-631 KFPANSYY
+631 
-639 KFVFNVSNAADSNKY
+639 
-654 LHFSKVVFNGVE
+654 

>member
-1 MKLKNLF
+1 MKLNRLF
-8 LALAAFAA
+8 LTLAAIAA

-47 CDVTITA
+47 IDVTVTA
-54 TGSWEIT
+54 TDSWEIT
-61 DIPEWLTVAPASGVA
+61 NIPEWLTVAPASGVA

-81 KFSAEATS
+81 TFSAEATS

-96 KLLCSGKTQLLTVL
+96 KLLCAGKTQLLTVL
-110 QMADKVELPIST
+110 QMADKVELPITS

-129 EDGPTFKIKGTIT
+129 EDGITFKIKGTIT

-147 TYGNMYVT
+147 TYGNLYVT

-168 EGAAKQFSKYGV
+168 EGATKQFSKYGV

-193 SYNGSPQLVNATI
+193 NYKGSPQLVNATI
-206 LEIEKSLIKVESV
+206 LEIEKSLIKVDSV

-226 PIEGGILNVTLTV
+226 PLEGGILTITLTA
-239 KGDGVSVV
+239 KGDGVDVV
-247 IPDECKSWISVSGIN
+247 IPEENKSWISVSGMK
-262 VSGTTA
+262 VSGTSA
-268 IVSLAIAEN
+268 VVSFNIAEN
-277 PLGDRSAE
+277 AGGDRSSE
-285 LSFQTTKGG
+285 LSFKTTKGG
-294 KTYSAVTSFS
+294 KTYTAVTSFS

-313 AAEINAAEDG
+313 AAEINAAVDG

-338 TQYGNLYIK
+338 TKYGNLYIK
-347 DYSGEVYV
+347 DYSGEVFV

-378 TSYKDAPQ
+378 TSHNGPQ

-391 LEKRIDVQDIDL
+391 LENRIDVKDIDL
-403 AGFKALAD
+403 ASFKALAD

-442 LTDGTTEVYVYGV
+442 LTDGTNEVYVYGV
-455 VPGWGGASKQFAT
+455 VPGWGGASKLFGT

-488 EGYTLHQAGKAFYVS
+488 DEYTLHQAGKAFYVS
-503 HETPVVEEPGTLT
+503 HETPADPEAPLGTYASNVKYTLGANAYDDGVATVNGTENVATIKLGSTKNIGTATVTLPKGTTSVSFYAVAWSGKTATLQFSVGDTVIGTQAVVGNAGATGNTPYTLT
-516 ALYTLDSSSI
+516 VADTDKYSLTMAALE
-526 KGSNSSYADNCDI
+526 ADTEVTVTTVEAVRVI
-539 DVNGITWNVEGNAS
+539 LFGIQ
-553 INPWRIGGKSIE
+553 
-565 GIDRAVYSKTAF
+565 
-577 GKEVNEVVLTIG
+577 
-589 SITITVN
+589 
-596 SCKLLYASSA
+596 
-606 DFSDAK
+606 AK
-612 EVSFVAAADSN
+612 
-623 IKIVPTEG
+623 
-631 KFPANSYY
+631 
-639 KFVFNVSNAADSNKY
+639 
-654 LHFSKVVFNGVE
+654 

>member
-1 MKLKNLF
+1 MKLNRLF
-8 LALAAFAA
+8 LTLAAIAA

-47 CDVTITA
+47 IDVTVTA
-54 TGSWEIT
+54 TDSWEIT
-61 DIPEWLTVAPASGVA
+61 NIPEWLTVAPASGVA

-81 KFSAEATS
+81 TFSAEATS
-89 ATNESVL
+89 TTNESVL

-110 QMADKVELPIST
+110 QMAEKIELPIST

-168 EGAAKQFSKYGV
+168 EGAEKQFSKYGV

-193 SYNGSPQLVNATI
+193 SYKGTPQLVNATI
-206 LEIEKSLIKVESV
+206 LAIEKSLIKVESV

-226 PIEGGILNVTLTV
+226 PIEGGILTVTLTA
-239 KGDGVSVV
+239 KGDGVEVV
-247 IPDECKSWISVSGIN
+247 IPEENKSWISVSGMN
-262 VSGTTA
+262 VSGTSA
-268 IVSLAIAEN
+268 VVSFNIAEN
-277 PLGDRSAE
+277 AGGDRSSE
-285 LSFQTTKGG
+285 LSFKTTKSG
-294 KTYSAVTSFS
+294 KEYTAVTSFS

-313 AAEINAAEDG
+313 AAEINAAADG

-338 TQYGNLYIK
+338 TQYGNLYIR
-347 DYSGEVYV
+347 DHSGEVFV
-355 YGTNDFATSGI
+355 YGTNDFASTGI

-378 TSYKDAPQ
+378 TSHNGPQ

-391 LEKRIDVQDIDL
+391 LENRIDVKDIDL
-403 AGFKALAD
+403 ASFKALAD

-442 LTDGTTEVYVYGV
+442 LTDGTNEVYVYGV
-455 VPGWGGASKQFAT
+455 VPGWGGASKLFGT

-488 EGYTLHQAGKAFYVS
+488 DEYTLHQASKAFYVS
-503 HETPVVEEPGTLT
+503 HETPADPEAPLGTYESNVKYTLGANAYDDGVATVNGTENVATIKLGSTKNIGTATVTLPKGTTSVSFYAVAWSGKTATLQFSVGDTVIGTQAVVGNAGATGNTPYTLT
-516 ALYTLDSSSI
+516 VADTDKYSLTMAALE
-526 KGSNSSYADNCDI
+526 ADTEVTVTTVEAVRVI
-539 DVNGITWNVEGNAS
+539 LFGIQ
-553 INPWRIGGKSIE
+553 
-565 GIDRAVYSKTAF
+565 
-577 GKEVNEVVLTIG
+577 
-589 SITITVN
+589 
-596 SCKLLYASSA
+596 
-606 DFSDAK
+606 AK
-612 EVSFVAAADSN
+612 
-623 IKIVPTEG
+623 
-631 KFPANSYY
+631 
-639 KFVFNVSNAADSNKY
+639 
-654 LHFSKVVFNGVE
+654 

>member
-1 MKLKNLF
+1 MKLNRLF
-8 LALAAFAA
+8 LTLAAIAA

-47 CDVTITA
+47 IDVTVTA
-54 TGSWEIT
+54 TDSWEIT
-61 DIPEWLTVAPASGVA
+61 GIPEWLTVAPAAGPA

-81 KFSAEATS
+81 KFFAEAAS

-110 QMADKVELPIST
+110 QMAEKIELPIST

-168 EGAAKQFSKYGV
+168 EGAEKQFSKYGV

-193 SYNGSPQLVNATI
+193 SYKGSPQLVNATI
-206 LEIEKSLIKVESV
+206 LAIEKSLIKVESV

-226 PIEGGILNVTLTV
+226 PIEGGILTVTLTA
-239 KGDGVSVV
+239 KGDGVEVV
-247 IPDECKSWISVSGIN
+247 IPEENKSWISVSGMN
-262 VSGTTA
+262 VSGTSA
-268 IVSLAIAEN
+268 VVSFNIAEN
-277 PLGDRSAE
+277 AGGDRSSE
-285 LSFQTTKGG
+285 LSFKTTKSG
-294 KTYSAVTSFS
+294 KEYTAVTSFS

-313 AAEINAAEDG
+313 AAEINAAADG

-338 TQYGNLYIK
+338 TQYGNLYIR
-347 DYSGEVYV
+347 DHSGEVFV
-355 YGTNDFATSGI
+355 YGTNDFASTGI

-378 TSYKDAPQ
+378 TSHNGPQ

-391 LEKRIDVQDIDL
+391 LENRIDVKDIDL
-403 AGFKALAD
+403 ASFKALAD

-442 LTDGTTEVYVYGV
+442 LTDGTNEVYVYGV
-455 VPGWGGASKQFAT
+455 VPGWGGASKLFGT

-488 EGYTLHQAGKAFYVS
+488 DEYTLHQASKAFYVS
-503 HETPVVEEPGTLT
+503 HETPADPEAPLGTYASNVKYTLGANAYDDGVATVNGTENVATIKLGSSKNIGTATVTLPKGTTSVSFYAVAWNGKTATLQFSIGGTVIGNQAVVGNAGATGSAPYTLT
-516 ALYTLDSSSI
+516 VADTDKYSLTMAALE
-526 KGSNSSYADNCDI
+526 ADTEVTVTTVEAVRVI
-539 DVNGITWNVEGNAS
+539 LFGIQ
-553 INPWRIGGKSIE
+553 
-565 GIDRAVYSKTAF
+565 
-577 GKEVNEVVLTIG
+577 
-589 SITITVN
+589 
-596 SCKLLYASSA
+596 
-606 DFSDAK
+606 AK
-612 EVSFVAAADSN
+612 
-623 IKIVPTEG
+623 
-631 KFPANSYY
+631 
-639 KFVFNVSNAADSNKY
+639 
-654 LHFSKVVFNGVE
+654 

>member
-1 MKLKNLF
+1 MKLNRLF
-8 LALAAFAA
+8 LTLAAIAA

-47 CDVTITA
+47 IDVTVTA
-54 TGSWEIT
+54 TDSWEIT
-61 DIPEWLTVAPASGVA
+61 GIPEWLTVAPASGVA

-81 KFSAEATS
+81 TFSAEATS
-89 ATNESVL
+89 TTNESVL

-110 QMADKVELPIST
+110 QMAEKIELPIST

-168 EGAAKQFSKYGV
+168 EGAEKQFSKYGV

-193 SYNGSPQLVNATI
+193 SYKGTPQLVNATI
-206 LEIEKSLIKVESV
+206 LAIEKSLIKVESV

-226 PIEGGILNVTLTV
+226 PIEGGILTVTLTA
-239 KGDGVSVV
+239 KGDGVEVV
-247 IPDECKSWISVSGIN
+247 IPEENKSWISVSGMN
-262 VSGTTA
+262 VSGTSA
-268 IVSLAIAEN
+268 VVSFNIAEN
-277 PLGDRSAE
+277 AGGDRSSE
-285 LSFQTTKGG
+285 LSFKTTKSG
-294 KTYSAVTSFS
+294 KEYTAVTSFS

-313 AAEINAAEDG
+313 AAEINAAADG

-338 TQYGNLYIK
+338 TQYGNLYIR
-347 DYSGEVYV
+347 DHSGEVFV
-355 YGTNDFATSGI
+355 YGTNDFANTGI

-378 TSYKDAPQ
+378 TSHNGPQ

-391 LEKRIDVQDIDL
+391 LENRIDVKDIDL
-403 AGFKALAD
+403 ASFKALAD

-442 LTDGTTEVYVYGV
+442 LTDGTNEVYVYGV
-455 VPGWGGASKQFAT
+455 VPGWGGASKLFGT

-476 LTIVCHKASFTK
+476 LTIVCHKSSFTK
-488 EGYTLHQAGKAFYVS
+488 DEYTLHQASKAFYVS
-503 HETPVVEEPGTLT
+503 HETPADPEAPLGTYESNVKYTLGDYAYNDGVATVNGTENVATIKLGSSSKIGSATITLPKGTTSVSFYAVAWKGKTATLQFSIGDTVIGTQAIVGNDGATGNAPYTLT
-516 ALYTLDSSSI
+516 VADTDKYSLTMAALE
-526 KGSNSSYADNCDI
+526 ADTEVTVTTVETVRVI
-539 DVNGITWNVEGNAS
+539 LFGIQ
-553 INPWRIGGKSIE
+553 
-565 GIDRAVYSKTAF
+565 
-577 GKEVNEVVLTIG
+577 
-589 SITITVN
+589 
-596 SCKLLYASSA
+596 
-606 DFSDAK
+606 AK
-612 EVSFVAAADSN
+612 
-623 IKIVPTEG
+623 
-631 KFPANSYY
+631 
-639 KFVFNVSNAADSNKY
+639 
-654 LHFSKVVFNGVE
+654 

>member
-1 MKLKNLF
+1 MKLNRLF
-8 LALAAFAA
+8 LTLAAIAA

-47 CDVTITA
+47 IDVTVTA
-54 TGSWEIT
+54 TDSWEIT
-61 DIPEWLTVAPASGVA
+61 DIPEWLTVNPAA
-76 GKTVV
+76 GAAGETVV
-81 KFSAEATS
+81 KFSAEAAS

-110 QMADKVELPIST
+110 QMAEKIELPIST

-168 EGAAKQFSKYGV
+168 EGAEKQFSKYGV

-193 SYNGSPQLVNATI
+193 NYKGSPQLVNATI
-206 LEIEKSLIKVESV
+206 LAIEKSLIKVESV

-226 PIEGGILNVTLTV
+226 PLEGGILTVTLTA
-239 KGDGVSVV
+239 KGDGVEVV
-247 IPDECKSWISVSGIN
+247 IPEENKSWISVSGMN
-262 VSGTTA
+262 VSGTSA
-268 IVSLAIAEN
+268 VVSFNIAEN
-277 PLGDRSAE
+277 AGGDRSSE
-285 LSFQTTKGG
+285 LSFKTTKSG
-294 KTYSAVTSFS
+294 KEYTAVTSFS

-313 AAEINAAEDG
+313 AAEINAAADG

-338 TQYGNLYIK
+338 TQYGNLYIR
-347 DYSGEVYV
+347 DHSGEVFV
-355 YGTNDFATSGI
+355 YGTNDFASTGI

-378 TSYKDAPQ
+378 TSHNGPR

-391 LEKRIDVQDIDL
+391 LENRIDVKDIDL
-403 AGFKALAD
+403 ASFKALAD

-442 LTDGTTEVYVYGV
+442 LTDGTNEVYVYGV
-455 VPGWGGASKQFAT
+455 VPGWGGASKLFGT
-468 LGVKLGDK
+468 LGVKLGDN

-488 EGYTLHQAGKAFYVS
+488 NDYTLHQASKAFYVS
-503 HETPVVEEPGTLT
+503 HETPADPEAPLGTYASNVKYTLGANAYDDGVATVNGTENVATIKLGSSKNIGTATVTLPKGTTSVSFYAVAWNGKTATLQFSIGGTVIGTQAVVGNAGATGSAPYTLT
-516 ALYTLDSSSI
+516 VADTDKYSLTMAALE
-526 KGSNSSYADNCDI
+526 ADTEVTVTTVEAVRVI
-539 DVNGITWNVEGNAS
+539 LFGIQ
-553 INPWRIGGKSIE
+553 
-565 GIDRAVYSKTAF
+565 
-577 GKEVNEVVLTIG
+577 
-589 SITITVN
+589 
-596 SCKLLYASSA
+596 
-606 DFSDAK
+606 AK
-612 EVSFVAAADSN
+612 
-623 IKIVPTEG
+623 
-631 KFPANSYY
+631 
-639 KFVFNVSNAADSNKY
+639 
-654 LHFSKVVFNGVE
+654 

>member
-1 MKLKNLF
+1 MKLNRLF
-8 LALAAFAA
+8 LTLAAIAA

-47 CDVTITA
+47 CDVTVTA

-81 KFSAEATS
+81 TFSAEATS
-89 ATNESVL
+89 TTNESVL

-110 QMADKVELPIST
+110 QMADKVELPITS

-129 EDGPTFKIKGTIT
+129 EDGITFKIKGTIT

-147 TYGNMYVT
+147 TYGNLYVT

-168 EGAAKQFSKYGV
+168 EGAEKQFSKYGV

-193 SYNGSPQLVNATI
+193 SYKGSPQLVKATI
-206 LEIEKSLIKVESV
+206 LEIEKSLIKVDSV

-226 PIEGGILNVTLTV
+226 PIEGGILNVTLTA
-239 KGDGVSVV
+239 KGDGVDVV
-247 IPDECKSWISVSGIN
+247 IPEENKSWISVSGMK
-262 VSGTTA
+262 VSGTSA
-268 IVSLAIAEN
+268 VVSFNIAEN
-277 PLGDRSAE
+277 AGGDRSSE
-285 LSFQTTKGG
+285 LSFKTTKSG
-294 KTYSAVTSFS
+294 KEYTAVTSFS

-313 AAEINAAEDG
+313 AAEINAAADG

-338 TQYGNLYIK
+338 TQYGNLYIR
-347 DYSGEVYV
+347 DHSGEVYV

-378 TSYKDAPQ
+378 TSHNGNPQ

-391 LEKRIDVQDIDL
+391 LENRIDVKDIDL
-403 AGFKALAD
+403 ASFKALAD

-442 LTDGTTEVYVYGV
+442 LTDGTNEVYVYGV
-455 VPGWGGASKQFAT
+455 VPGWGGASKLFGT

-476 LTIVCHKASFTK
+476 LTIVCHKSSFTK
-488 EGYTLHQAGKAFYVS
+488 DEYTLHQASKAFYVS
-503 HETPVVEEPGTLT
+503 HETPADPEAPLGTYESNVKYTLGANAYDDGVATVNGTENVATIKLGSSSKIGSATITLPKGTTSVSFYAVAWKGKTATLQFSIGDTVIGTQAIVGNDGATGNAPYTLT
-516 ALYTLDSSSI
+516 VADTDKYSLTMAALE
-526 KGSNSSYADNCDI
+526 ADTEVTVTTVETVRVI
-539 DVNGITWNVEGNAS
+539 LFGIQ
-553 INPWRIGGKSIE
+553 
-565 GIDRAVYSKTAF
+565 
-577 GKEVNEVVLTIG
+577 
-589 SITITVN
+589 
-596 SCKLLYASSA
+596 
-606 DFSDAK
+606 AK
-612 EVSFVAAADSN
+612 
-623 IKIVPTEG
+623 
-631 KFPANSYY
+631 
-639 KFVFNVSNAADSNKY
+639 
-654 LHFSKVVFNGVE
+654 

>member
-1 MKLKNLF
+1 MKLNRLF
-8 LALAAFAA
+8 LTLAAIAA

-47 CDVTITA
+47 IDVTVTA
-54 TGSWEIT
+54 TDSWEIT

-81 KFSAEATS
+81 TFSAEATS

-110 QMADKVELPIST
+110 QMADKVELPITS

-129 EDGPTFKIKGTIT
+129 EDGITFKIKGTIT

-168 EGAAKQFSKYGV
+168 EGAEKQFSKYGV

-193 SYNGSPQLVNATI
+193 SYKGSPQLVNATI
-206 LEIEKSLIKVESV
+206 LAIEKSLIKVESV

-226 PIEGGILNVTLTV
+226 PIEGGILTVTLTA
-239 KGDGVSVV
+239 KGDGVEVV
-247 IPDECKSWISVSGIN
+247 IPEENKSWISVSGMN
-262 VSGTTA
+262 VSGTSA
-268 IVSLAIAEN
+268 VVSFNIAEN
-277 PLGDRSAE
+277 AGGDRSSE
-285 LSFQTTKGG
+285 LSFKTTKSG
-294 KTYSAVTSFS
+294 KEYTAVTSFS

-313 AAEINAAEDG
+313 AAEINAAADG

-338 TQYGNLYIK
+338 TQYGNLYIR
-347 DYSGEVYV
+347 DHSGEVFV
-355 YGTNDFATSGI
+355 YGTNDFANTGI

-378 TSYKDAPQ
+378 TSHNGPQ

-391 LEKRIDVQDIDL
+391 LENRIDVKDIDL
-403 AGFKALAD
+403 ASFKALAD

-442 LTDGTTEVYVYGV
+442 LTDGTNEVYVYGV
-455 VPGWGGASKQFAT
+455 VPGWGGASKLFGT

-488 EGYTLHQAGKAFYVS
+488 DEYTLHQASKAFYVS
-503 HETPVVEEPGTLT
+503 HETPADPEAPLGTYASNVKYTLGANAYDDGVATVNGTENVATIKLGSSKNIGTATVTLPKGTTSVSFYAVAWKGKTATLQFSIGDTVIGTQAVVGNDGATGNAPYTLT
-516 ALYTLDSSSI
+516 VADTDKYSLTMAALE
-526 KGSNSSYADNCDI
+526 ADTEVTVTTVEAVRVI
-539 DVNGITWNVEGNAS
+539 LFGIQ
-553 INPWRIGGKSIE
+553 
-565 GIDRAVYSKTAF
+565 
-577 GKEVNEVVLTIG
+577 
-589 SITITVN
+589 
-596 SCKLLYASSA
+596 
-606 DFSDAK
+606 AK
-612 EVSFVAAADSN
+612 
-623 IKIVPTEG
+623 
-631 KFPANSYY
+631 
-639 KFVFNVSNAADSNKY
+639 
-654 LHFSKVVFNGVE
+654 

>member
-1 MKLKNLF
+1 MKLNRLF
-8 LALAAFAA
+8 LTLAAIAA

-25 LAQLDE
+25 LARLDE

-47 CDVTITA
+47 CDVTVTA

-81 KFSAEATS
+81 TFPAEAAS
-89 ATNESVL
+89 ATSESVL

-110 QMADKVELPIST
+110 QMAEKIELPIST

-168 EGAAKQFSKYGV
+168 EGAEKQFSKYGV

-193 SYNGSPQLVNATI
+193 SYKGSPQLVNATI
-206 LEIEKSLIKVESV
+206 LAIEKSLIKVESV

-226 PIEGGILNVTLTV
+226 PIEGGILTVTLTA
-239 KGDGVSVV
+239 KGDGVEVV
-247 IPDECKSWISVSGIN
+247 IPEENKSWISVSGMN
-262 VSGTTA
+262 VSGTSA
-268 IVSLAIAEN
+268 VVSFNIAEN
-277 PLGDRSAE
+277 AGGDRSSE
-285 LSFQTTKGG
+285 LSFKTTKSG
-294 KTYSAVTSFS
+294 KEYTAVTSFS

-313 AAEINAAEDG
+313 AAEINAAADG

-338 TQYGNLYIK
+338 TQYGNLYIR
-347 DYSGEVYV
+347 DHSGEVFV
-355 YGTNDFATSGI
+355 YGTNDFASTGI

-378 TSYKDAPQ
+378 TSHNGPQ

-391 LEKRIDVQDIDL
+391 LENRIDVKDIDL
-403 AGFKALAD
+403 ASFKALAD

-442 LTDGTTEVYVYGV
+442 LTDGTNEVYVYGV
-455 VPGWGGASKQFAT
+455 VPGWGGASKLFGT

-488 EGYTLHQAGKAFYVS
+488 DEYTLHQASKAFYVS
-503 HETPVVEEPGTLT
+503 HETPADPEAPLGTYESNVKYTLGDYAYNDGVATVNGTENVATIKLGSSSKIGSATITLPKGTTSVSFYAVAWKGKTATLQFSIGDTVIGTQAIVGNDGATGNAPYTLT
-516 ALYTLDSSSI
+516 VADTDKYSLTMAALE
-526 KGSNSSYADNCDI
+526 ADTEVTVTTVETVRVI
-539 DVNGITWNVEGNAS
+539 LFGIQ
-553 INPWRIGGKSIE
+553 
-565 GIDRAVYSKTAF
+565 
-577 GKEVNEVVLTIG
+577 
-589 SITITVN
+589 
-596 SCKLLYASSA
+596 
-606 DFSDAK
+606 AK
-612 EVSFVAAADSN
+612 
-623 IKIVPTEG
+623 
-631 KFPANSYY
+631 
-639 KFVFNVSNAADSNKY
+639 
-654 LHFSKVVFNGVE
+654 

>member
-1 MKLKNLF
+1 MKLNRLF
-8 LALAAFAA
+8 LTLAAIAA

-47 CDVTITA
+47 CDVTVTA

-81 KFSAEATS
+81 TFSAEATS
-89 ATNESVL
+89 TTNESVL

-110 QMADKVELPIST
+110 QMAEKIELPIST

-168 EGAAKQFSKYGV
+168 EGAEKQFSKYGV

-193 SYNGSPQLVNATI
+193 SYKGTPQLVNATI
-206 LEIEKSLIKVESV
+206 LAIEKSLIKVESV

-226 PIEGGILNVTLTV
+226 PIEGGILTVTLTA
-239 KGDGVSVV
+239 KGDGVEVV
-247 IPDECKSWISVSGIN
+247 IPEENKSWISVSGMK
-262 VSGTTA
+262 VSGTSA
-268 IVSLAIAEN
+268 VVSFNIAEN
-277 PLGDRSAE
+277 AGGDRSSE
-285 LSFQTTKGG
+285 LSFKTTKSG
-294 KTYSAVTSFS
+294 KEYTAVTSFS

-313 AAEINAAEDG
+313 AAEINAAADG

-338 TQYGNLYIK
+338 TQYGNLYIR
-347 DYSGEVYV
+347 DHSGEVFV
-355 YGTNDFATSGI
+355 YGTNDFANTGI

-378 TSYKDAPQ
+378 PSHNGPQ

-391 LEKRIDVQDIDL
+391 LENRIDVKDIDL
-403 AGFKALAD
+403 ASFKALAD

-442 LTDGTTEVYVYGV
+442 LTDGTNEVYVYGV
-455 VPGWGGASKQFAT
+455 VPGWGGASKLFGT

-488 EGYTLHQAGKAFYVS
+488 DEYTLHQASKAFYVS
-503 HETPVVEEPGTLT
+503 HETPADPEAPLGTYESNVKYTLGDYAYNDGVATVNGTENVATIKLGSSSKIGSATITLPKGTTSVSFYAVAWKGKTATLQFSIGDTVIGTQAIVGNDGATGNAPYTLT
-516 ALYTLDSSSI
+516 VADTDKYSLTMAALE
-526 KGSNSSYADNCDI
+526 ADTEVTVTTVETVRVI
-539 DVNGITWNVEGNAS
+539 LFGIQ
-553 INPWRIGGKSIE
+553 
-565 GIDRAVYSKTAF
+565 
-577 GKEVNEVVLTIG
+577 
-589 SITITVN
+589 
-596 SCKLLYASSA
+596 
-606 DFSDAK
+606 AK
-612 EVSFVAAADSN
+612 
-623 IKIVPTEG
+623 
-631 KFPANSYY
+631 
-639 KFVFNVSNAADSNKY
+639 
-654 LHFSKVVFNGVE
+654 

>member
-1 MKLKNLF
+1 MKLNRLF
-8 LALAAFAA
+8 LTLAAIAA

-47 CDVTITA
+47 IDVTVTA
-54 TGSWEIT
+54 TDSWEIT
-61 DIPEWLTVAPASGVA
+61 NIPEWLTVAPASGVA

-81 KFSAEATS
+81 TFSAEATS

-110 QMADKVELPIST
+110 QMAEKIELPIST
-122 CAEVNAA
+122 CKEVNAA

-168 EGAAKQFSKYGV
+168 EGAEKQFSKYGV

-193 SYNGSPQLVNATI
+193 SYKGTPQLVNATI
-206 LEIEKSLIKVESV
+206 LAIEKSLIKVESV

-226 PIEGGILNVTLTV
+226 PIEGGILTVTLTA

-268 IVSLAIAEN
+268 IISLAIAEN

-294 KTYSAVTSFS
+294 KTYTAVTSFS

-313 AAEINAAEDG
+313 AAEINAAVDG

-338 TQYGNLYIK
+338 TKYGNLYIK
-347 DYSGEVYV
+347 DYSGEVFV

-378 TSYKDAPQ
+378 TTSPSSAPQ

-391 LEKRIDVQDIDL
+391 LEKRIDVKDIDL
-403 AGFKALAD
+403 ASFKALAD

-442 LTDGTTEVYVYGV
+442 LTDGTNEVYVYGV
-455 VPGWGGASKQFAT
+455 VPGWGGASKLFGT

-488 EGYTLHQAGKAFYVS
+488 DEYTLHQASKAFYVS
-503 HETPVVEEPGTLT
+503 HETPEVGGGEDASTTITLT
-516 ALYTLDSSSI
+516 VDGLPTAYPNEETTVTL
-526 KGSNSSYADNCDI
+526 
-539 DVNGITWNVEGNAS
+539 
-553 INPWRIGGKSIE
+553 GGKSFAILKVANFGSGIQCKKEGSYLYNTESLGKIKSVKLTVASGKTWYKDNLKVYAGSSANPTAEVAIASSDETGSVYDFSAVDAGFLKIE
-565 GIDRAVYSKTAF
+565 NPSGFAVYMEKI
-577 GKEVNEVVLTIG
+577 EIVL
-589 SITITVN
+589 
-596 SCKLLYASSA
+596 A
-606 DFSDAK
+606 
-612 EVSFVAAADSN
+612 E
-623 IKIVPTEG
+623 
-631 KFPANSYY
+631 
-639 KFVFNVSNAADSNKY
+639 
-654 LHFSKVVFNGVE
+654 

>member
-1 MKLKNLF
+1 MKLNRLF
-8 LALAAFAA
+8 LTLAAIAA

-47 CDVTITA
+47 IDVTVTA
-54 TGSWEIT
+54 TDSWEIT
-61 DIPEWLTVAPASGVA
+61 GIPEWLTVAPASGVA

-81 KFSAEATS
+81 TFSAEATS
-89 ATNESVL
+89 TTNESVL

-110 QMADKVELPIST
+110 QMAEKIELPIST

-168 EGAAKQFSKYGV
+168 EGAEKQFSKYGV

-193 SYNGSPQLVNATI
+193 NYKGTPQLVNATI
-206 LEIEKSLIKVESV
+206 LAIEKSLIKVESV

-226 PIEGGILNVTLTV
+226 PIEGGILTVTLTA
-239 KGDGVSVV
+239 KGDGVEVV
-247 IPDECKSWISVSGIN
+247 IPEENKSWISVSGMN
-262 VSGTTA
+262 VSGTSA
-268 IVSLAIAEN
+268 VVSFNIAEN
-277 PLGDRSAE
+277 AGGDRSSE
-285 LSFQTTKGG
+285 LSFKTTKSG
-294 KTYSAVTSFS
+294 KEYTAVTSFS

-313 AAEINAAEDG
+313 AAEINAAADG

-338 TQYGNLYIK
+338 TQHGNLYIR
-347 DYSGEVYV
+347 DHSGEVFV
-355 YGTNDFATSGI
+355 YGTNDFASTGI

-378 TSYKDAPQ
+378 TSHNGPQ

-391 LEKRIDVQDIDL
+391 LENRIDVKDIDL
-403 AGFKALAD
+403 ASFKALAD

-442 LTDGTTEVYVYGV
+442 LTDGTNEVYVYGV
-455 VPGWGGASKQFAT
+455 VPGWGGASKLFGT

-488 EGYTLHQAGKAFYVS
+488 DEYTLHQASKAFYVS
-503 HETPVVEEPGTLT
+503 HETPADPEAPLGTYESNVKYTLGDYAYNDGVATVNGTENVATIKLGSAKNIGTATVTLPKGTTSVSFYAVAWSGKTATLQFSVGDTVIGTQAVVGNAGATGSAPYTLT
-516 ALYTLDSSSI
+516 VADTDKYSLTMAALE
-526 KGSNSSYADNCDI
+526 ADTE
-539 DVNGITWNVEGNAS
+539 VTVTTVE
-553 INPWRIGGKSIE
+553 
-565 GIDRAVYSKTAF
+565 AVR
-577 GKEVNEVVLTIG
+577 VVLFGIQ
-589 SITITVN
+589 
-596 SCKLLYASSA
+596 
-606 DFSDAK
+606 AK
-612 EVSFVAAADSN
+612 
-623 IKIVPTEG
+623 
-631 KFPANSYY
+631 
-639 KFVFNVSNAADSNKY
+639 
-654 LHFSKVVFNGVE
+654 

>member
-1 MKLKNLF
+1 MKLNRLF
-8 LALAAFAA
+8 LTLAAIAA

-47 CDVTITA
+47 IDVTVTA
-54 TGSWEIT
+54 TDSWEIT
-61 DIPEWLTVAPASGVA
+61 GIPEWLTVAPASGVA

-81 KFSAEATS
+81 TFSAEATS

-96 KLLCSGKTQLLTVL
+96 KLLCAGKTQLLTVL
-110 QMADKVELPIST
+110 QMADKVELPITS

-129 EDGPTFKIKGTIT
+129 EDGITFKIKGTIT

-147 TYGNMYVT
+147 TYGNLYVT

-168 EGAAKQFSKYGV
+168 EGAEKQFSKYGV

-193 SYNGSPQLVNATI
+193 SYKGSPQLVNATI
-206 LEIEKSLIKVESV
+206 LAIEKSLIKVESV

-226 PIEGGILNVTLTV
+226 PIEGGILTVTLTA
-239 KGDGVSVV
+239 KGDGVEVV
-247 IPDECKSWISVSGIN
+247 IPEENKSWISVSGMN
-262 VSGTTA
+262 VSGTSA
-268 IVSLAIAEN
+268 VVSFNIAEN
-277 PLGDRSAE
+277 AGGDRSSE
-285 LSFQTTKGG
+285 LSFKTTKSG
-294 KTYSAVTSFS
+294 KEYTAVTSFS

-313 AAEINAAEDG
+313 AAEINAAADG

-338 TQYGNLYIK
+338 TQYGNLYIR
-347 DYSGEVYV
+347 DHSGEVYV

-378 TSYKDAPQ
+378 TSHNGNPQ

-391 LEKRIDVQDIDL
+391 LENRIDVKDIDL
-403 AGFKALAD
+403 ASFKALAD

-442 LTDGTTEVYVYGV
+442 LTDGTNEVYVYGV
-455 VPGWGGASKQFAT
+455 VPGWGGASKLFGT

-488 EGYTLHQAGKAFYVS
+488 DEYTLHQASKAFYVS
-503 HETPVVEEPGTLT
+503 HETPADPEAPLGTYESNVKYTLGDYAYNDGVATVNGTENVATIKLGSSSKIGSATITLPKGTTSVSFYAVAWNGKTATLQFSIGGTVIGTQAVVGNAGATGSAPYTLT
-516 ALYTLDSSSI
+516 VADTDKYSLTMAALE
-526 KGSNSSYADNCDI
+526 ADTEVTVTTVEAVRVI
-539 DVNGITWNVEGNAS
+539 LFGIQ
-553 INPWRIGGKSIE
+553 
-565 GIDRAVYSKTAF
+565 
-577 GKEVNEVVLTIG
+577 
-589 SITITVN
+589 
-596 SCKLLYASSA
+596 
-606 DFSDAK
+606 AK
-612 EVSFVAAADSN
+612 
-623 IKIVPTEG
+623 
-631 KFPANSYY
+631 
-639 KFVFNVSNAADSNKY
+639 
-654 LHFSKVVFNGVE
+654 

>member
-1 MKLKNLF
+1 MKLNRLF
-8 LALAAFAA
+8 LTLAAIAA

-47 CDVTITA
+47 IDVTVTA
-54 TGSWEIT
+54 TDSWEIT
-61 DIPEWLTVAPASGVA
+61 GIPEWLTVAPASGVA

-81 KFSAEATS
+81 TFSAEATS
-89 ATNESVL
+89 TTNESVL

-110 QMADKVELPIST
+110 QMAEKIELPIST

-168 EGAAKQFSKYGV
+168 EGAEKQFSKYGV

-193 SYNGSPQLVNATI
+193 SYKGSPQLVNATI
-206 LEIEKSLIKVESV
+206 LAIEKSLIKVESV

-226 PIEGGILNVTLTV
+226 PIEGGILTVTLTA
-239 KGDGVSVV
+239 KGDGVEVV
-247 IPDECKSWISVSGIN
+247 IPEENKSWISVSGMN
-262 VSGTTA
+262 VSGTSA
-268 IVSLAIAEN
+268 VVSFNIAEN
-277 PLGDRSAE
+277 AGGDRSSE
-285 LSFQTTKGG
+285 LSFKTTKSG
-294 KTYSAVTSFS
+294 KEYTAVTSFS

-313 AAEINAAEDG
+313 AAEINAAADG

-338 TQYGNLYIK
+338 TQYGNLYIR
-347 DYSGEVYV
+347 DHSGEVYV
-355 YGTNDFATSGI
+355 YGTNDFASTGI

-378 TSYKDAPQ
+378 TSHNDKPQ

-391 LEKRIDVQDIDL
+391 LENRIDVKDIDL
-403 AGFKALAD
+403 ASFKALAD

-442 LTDGTTEVYVYGV
+442 LTDGTNEVYVYGV
-455 VPGWGGASKQFAT
+455 VPGWGGASKLFGT

-488 EGYTLHQAGKAFYVS
+488 DEYTLHQASKAFYVS
-503 HETPVVEEPGTLT
+503 HETPADPEAPLGTYESNVKYTLGDYAYNDGVATVNGTENVATIKLGSSSKIGSATITLPKGTTSVSFYAVAWKGKTATLQFSIGDTVIGTQAIVGNDGATGNAPYTLT
-516 ALYTLDSSSI
+516 VADTDKYSLTMAALE
-526 KGSNSSYADNCDI
+526 ADTEVTVTTVETVRVI
-539 DVNGITWNVEGNAS
+539 LFGIQ
-553 INPWRIGGKSIE
+553 
-565 GIDRAVYSKTAF
+565 
-577 GKEVNEVVLTIG
+577 
-589 SITITVN
+589 
-596 SCKLLYASSA
+596 
-606 DFSDAK
+606 AK
-612 EVSFVAAADSN
+612 
-623 IKIVPTEG
+623 
-631 KFPANSYY
+631 
-639 KFVFNVSNAADSNKY
+639 
-654 LHFSKVVFNGVE
+654 

>member
-1 MKLKNLF
+1 MKLNRLF
-8 LALAAFAA
+8 LTLAAIAA

-47 CDVTITA
+47 IDVTVTA
-54 TGSWEIT
+54 TDSWEIT
-61 DIPEWLTVAPASGVA
+61 GIPEWLTVAPASGVA

-81 KFSAEATS
+81 TFSAEATS
-89 ATNESVL
+89 TTNESVL

-110 QMADKVELPIST
+110 QMAEKIELPIST

-168 EGAAKQFSKYGV
+168 EGAEKQFSKYGV

-193 SYNGSPQLVNATI
+193 SYKGSPQLVNATI
-206 LEIEKSLIKVESV
+206 LAIEKSLIKVESV

-226 PIEGGILNVTLTV
+226 PLEGGILTVTLTA
-239 KGDGVSVV
+239 KGDGVEVV
-247 IPDECKSWISVSGIN
+247 IPEENKSWISVSGMN
-262 VSGTTA
+262 VSGTSA
-268 IVSLAIAEN
+268 VVSFNIAEN
-277 PLGDRSAE
+277 AGGDRSSE
-285 LSFQTTKGG
+285 LSFKTTKSG
-294 KTYSAVTSFS
+294 KEYTAVTSFS

-313 AAEINAAEDG
+313 AAEINAAADG

-338 TQYGNLYIK
+338 TQYGNLYIR
-347 DYSGEVYV
+347 DHSGEVFV
-355 YGTNDFATSGI
+355 YGTNDFANTGI

-378 TSYKDAPQ
+378 TSHNGPQ

-391 LEKRIDVQDIDL
+391 LENRIDVKDIDL
-403 AGFKALAD
+403 ASFKALAD

-442 LTDGTTEVYVYGV
+442 LTDGTNEVYVYGV
-455 VPGWGGASKQFAT
+455 VPGWGGASKLFGT

-488 EGYTLHQAGKAFYVS
+488 DEYTLHQASKAFYVS
-503 HETPVVEEPGTLT
+503 HETPADPEAPLGTYESNVKYTLGDYAYNDGVATVNGTENVATIKLGSSSKIGSATITLPKGTTSVSFYAVAWKGKTATLQFSIGDTVIGTQAIVGNDGATGNAPYTLT
-516 ALYTLDSSSI
+516 VADTDKYSLTMAALE
-526 KGSNSSYADNCDI
+526 ADTEVTVTTVETVRVI
-539 DVNGITWNVEGNAS
+539 LFGIQ
-553 INPWRIGGKSIE
+553 
-565 GIDRAVYSKTAF
+565 
-577 GKEVNEVVLTIG
+577 
-589 SITITVN
+589 
-596 SCKLLYASSA
+596 
-606 DFSDAK
+606 AK
-612 EVSFVAAADSN
+612 
-623 IKIVPTEG
+623 
-631 KFPANSYY
+631 
-639 KFVFNVSNAADSNKY
+639 
-654 LHFSKVVFNGVE
+654 

>member
-1 MKLKNLF
+1 MKLNRLF
-8 LALAAFAA
+8 LTLAAIAA

-47 CDVTITA
+47 IDVTVTA
-54 TGSWEIT
+54 TDSWEIT
-61 DIPEWLTVAPASGVA
+61 GIPEWLTVAPASGVA

-81 KFSAEATS
+81 TFSAEATS
-89 ATNESVL
+89 TTNESVL

-110 QMADKVELPIST
+110 QMAEKIELPIST

-168 EGAAKQFSKYGV
+168 EGAEKQFSKYGV

-193 SYNGSPQLVNATI
+193 SYKGSPQLVNATI
-206 LEIEKSLIKVESV
+206 LAIEKSLIKVESV

-226 PIEGGILNVTLTV
+226 PLEGGILTVTLTA
-239 KGDGVSVV
+239 KGDGVEVV
-247 IPDECKSWISVSGIN
+247 IPEENKSWISVSGMN
-262 VSGTTA
+262 VSGTSA
-268 IVSLAIAEN
+268 VVSFNIAEN
-277 PLGDRSAE
+277 AGGDRSSE
-285 LSFQTTKGG
+285 LSFKTTKSG
-294 KTYSAVTSFS
+294 KEYTAVTSFS

-313 AAEINAAEDG
+313 AAEINAAADG

-338 TQYGNLYIK
+338 TQYGNLYIR
-347 DYSGEVYV
+347 DHSGEVFV
-355 YGTNDFATSGI
+355 YGTNDFASTGI

-378 TSYKDAPQ
+378 TSHNGPQ

-391 LEKRIDVQDIDL
+391 LENRIDVKDIDL
-403 AGFKALAD
+403 ASFKALAD

-442 LTDGTTEVYVYGV
+442 LTDGTNEVYVYGV
-455 VPGWGGASKQFAT
+455 VPGWGGASKLFGT

-476 LTIVCHKASFTK
+476 LTIVCHKSSFTK
-488 EGYTLHQAGKAFYVS
+488 DEYTLHQASKAFYVS
-503 HETPVVEEPGTLT
+503 HETPADPEAPLGTYESNVKYTLGDYAYNDGVATVNGTENVATIKLGSSSKIGSATITLPKGTTSVSFYAVAWKGKTATLQFSIGDTVIGTQAIVGNDGATGNAPYTLT
-516 ALYTLDSSSI
+516 VADTDKYSLTMAALE
-526 KGSNSSYADNCDI
+526 ADTEVTVTTVETVRVI
-539 DVNGITWNVEGNAS
+539 LFGIQ
-553 INPWRIGGKSIE
+553 
-565 GIDRAVYSKTAF
+565 
-577 GKEVNEVVLTIG
+577 
-589 SITITVN
+589 
-596 SCKLLYASSA
+596 
-606 DFSDAK
+606 AK
-612 EVSFVAAADSN
+612 
-623 IKIVPTEG
+623 
-631 KFPANSYY
+631 
-639 KFVFNVSNAADSNKY
+639 
-654 LHFSKVVFNGVE
+654 

>member
-1 MKLKNLF
+1 MKLNRLF
-8 LALAAFAA
+8 LTLAAIAA

-47 CDVTITA
+47 IDVTVTA
-54 TGSWEIT
+54 TDSWEIT
-61 DIPEWLTVAPASGVA
+61 NIPEWLTVAPASGVA

-81 KFSAEATS
+81 TFSAEATS
-89 ATNESVL
+89 TTNESVL

-168 EGAAKQFSKYGV
+168 EGAEKQFSKYGV

-193 SYNGSPQLVNATI
+193 NYKGTPQLVNATI
-206 LEIEKSLIKVESV
+206 LAIEKSLIKVESV

-226 PIEGGILNVTLTV
+226 PIEGGILTVTLTA
-239 KGDGVSVV
+239 KGDGVEVV
-247 IPDECKSWISVSGIN
+247 IPEENKSWISVSGMN
-262 VSGTTA
+262 VSGTSA
-268 IVSLAIAEN
+268 VVSFNIAEN
-277 PLGDRSAE
+277 AGGDRSSE
-285 LSFQTTKGG
+285 LSFKTTKSG
-294 KTYSAVTSFS
+294 KEYTAVTSFS

-313 AAEINAAEDG
+313 AAEINAAADG

-338 TQYGNLYIK
+338 TQYGNLYIR
-347 DYSGEVYV
+347 DHSGEVFV
-355 YGTNDFATSGI
+355 YGTNDFASTGI

-378 TSYKDAPQ
+378 TSHNGPR

-391 LEKRIDVQDIDL
+391 LENRIDVKDIDL
-403 AGFKALAD
+403 ASFKALAD

-442 LTDGTTEVYVYGV
+442 LTDGTNEVYVYGV
-455 VPGWGGASKQFAT
+455 VPGWGGASKLFGT

-488 EGYTLHQAGKAFYVS
+488 DEYTLHQASKAFYVS
-503 HETPVVEEPGTLT
+503 HETPADPEAPLGTYESNVKYTLGDYAYEDGVATVNGTENVATIKLGSSSKIGSATVTLPKGTTSVSFYAVAWKGKTATLQFSIGDTVIGTQAVVGNDGATGNAPYTLT
-516 ALYTLDSSSI
+516 VADTDKYSLTMAALE
-526 KGSNSSYADNCDI
+526 ADTEVTVTTVEAVRVI
-539 DVNGITWNVEGNAS
+539 LFGIQ
-553 INPWRIGGKSIE
+553 
-565 GIDRAVYSKTAF
+565 
-577 GKEVNEVVLTIG
+577 
-589 SITITVN
+589 
-596 SCKLLYASSA
+596 
-606 DFSDAK
+606 AK
-612 EVSFVAAADSN
+612 
-623 IKIVPTEG
+623 
-631 KFPANSYY
+631 
-639 KFVFNVSNAADSNKY
+639 
-654 LHFSKVVFNGVE
+654 